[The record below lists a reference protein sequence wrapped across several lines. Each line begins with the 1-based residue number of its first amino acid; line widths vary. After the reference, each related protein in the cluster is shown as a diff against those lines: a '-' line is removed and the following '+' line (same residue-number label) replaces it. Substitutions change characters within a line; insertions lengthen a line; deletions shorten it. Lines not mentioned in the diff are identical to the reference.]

1 MKIYRDLQQGSGE
14 WFAAR
19 LGIPTASNFDSIITP
34 KTMKLSE
41 GRKKYACR
49 LIAERLMNRP
59 TESVEGQQWM
69 ERGKELEPLAVQQY
83 EFVHEVTTSPV
94 GFVTDNLGTMGASPD
109 RVVFDGDRIARTLE
123 IKCPSLP
130 VHLEYLMYGPG
141 DAYRC
146 QIQGQL
152 WICEADKG
160 SFYSYFE
167 RGPAVLLET
176 ARDEVFIKAMT
187 EHMDTFQM
195 ELIRLHERAKELGI
209 WQAFAEVVTPTE
221 AEAEDNLTG
230 EPVPDDEDAL
240 AQAMASGQFGDVF

>member
-1 MKIYRDLQQGSGE
+1 VKIYRDLQQGSGD

-41 GRKKYACR
+41 ARKKYACR

-187 EHMDTFQM
+187 EHMETFQM
-195 ELIRLHERAKELGI
+195 ELIRLHERALELGI
-209 WQAFAEVVTPTE
+209 WQAFAEVVTPIE
-221 AEAEDNLTG
+221 AEEADNLADRN
-230 EPVPDDEDAL
+230 PDDDIEIL
-240 AQAMASGQFGDVF
+240 ARGLFADGNFA